1 MSAPTIR
8 TVYLNGAF
16 LPENEAHLSIF
27 DRGFLFGDG
36 IYEVTAV
43 LDGKLIDSVLHMAR
57 LERSVKEIGGH
68 LPITTEEIVAIEKR
82 LVKEN
87 QLTEG
92 MVYLQYTRGAEDRNF
107 FYSEELQPTLVLFT
121 QAKTIE
127 HVAAV
132 EKGLKVKS
140 MPDQRWARRDIK
152 SVGLLPQVL
161 AKRAAKADGF
171 DEAWLVEDGMVTEGA
186 SSTGYIVTRDGR
198 IVTRANSHATLP
210 GCTRLAVLDLA
221 REAGLVLEERPFS
234 VEEAKSAA
242 EAWLTSAS
250 NFIVSITNIDGVDI
264 GKGTPGPMFKRLRAL
279 YMENAR
285 RTAI

>member
-1 MSAPTIR
+1 MPAKTAR

-43 LDGKLIDSVLHMAR
+43 LDGKLIDSPLHMAR
-57 LERSVKEIGGH
+57 LERSVGEIGGR
-68 LPITTEEIVAIEKR
+68 LPITTDEIVAIEKR
-82 LVKEN
+82 LVAEN
-87 QLTEG
+87 NLTEG
-92 MVYLQYTRGAEDRNF
+92 VVYLQYSRGAEDRNF
-107 FYSEELQPTLVLFT
+107 FYSDDLQPTLLLFT
-121 QAKTIE
+121 QVKTLE

-132 EKGLKVKS
+132 ENGLKVKL

-161 AKRAAKADGF
+161 AKRDAKAAGF
-171 DEAWLVEDGMVTEGA
+171 DEAWMVEDGMITEGA
-186 SSTGYIVTRDGR
+186 SSTAYIVTHDDK
-198 IVTRANSHATLP
+198 IVTRGNGTAILP

-221 REAGLVLEERPFS
+221 REQGLTVEERAFS
-234 VEEAKSAA
+234 VEEAMAA
-242 EAWLTSAS
+242 REACLTSAS
-250 NFIVSITNIDGVDI
+250 NFIVPITDIDGKPVGD
-264 GKGTPGPMFKRLRAL
+264 GKPGPMFKRLRTL

-285 RTAI
+285 RTAV

>member
-1 MSAPTIR
+1 MTAATIR

-43 LDGKLIDSVLHMAR
+43 LDGKLIDSALHMAR
-57 LERSVKEIGGH
+57 LERSVGEIGGR
-68 LPITTEEIVAIEKR
+68 LPVTTDEIVAIEKR
-82 LVKEN
+82 LVEEN

-92 MVYLQYTRGAEDRNF
+92 LVYLQYTRGAEDRNF
-107 FYSEELQPTLVLFT
+107 LYSENLQPTLVLFT
-121 QAKTIE
+121 QAKTLE

-132 EKGLKVKS
+132 EKGLKVRS

-152 SVGLLPQVL
+152 SVCLLSQVL
-161 AKRAAKADGF
+161 AKRAAKAEGF
-171 DEAWLVEDGMVTEGA
+171 DEAWLVESGVVTEGA
-186 SSTGYIVTRDGR
+186 SSTAYIVTRDGR
-198 IVTRANSHATLP
+198 IVTRANSQATLP
-210 GCTRLAVLDLA
+210 GCTRLAVLELA
-221 REAGLVLEERPFS
+221 REEGLVLEERPFS
-234 VEEAKSAA
+234 VEEAQAAA

-250 NFIVSITNIDGVDI
+250 NFIVSVTNVDGTVI
-264 GKGTPGPMFKRLRAL
+264 GDGTPGPMFRRLRAL